1 MNYYFNNMIQ
11 TWTSQFSNHLFP
23 CNQNILIF
31 AIIFGSGSY
40 IKNFSPPA
48 EWLSPEML
56 LPLLL
61 ECHDNPATP
70 AREPPTNGT
79 LGTCTRAPTP
89 EALKEDSPG
98 VQSWALPPETI
109 QQWSL
114 LSTLT
119 HTTVKASRAVKSI
132 KTKNPI
138 QRTTTSKDKESSAH
152 KVKNK
157 NSARTLQL

>member
-1 MNYYFNNMIQ
+1 MI
-11 TWTSQFSNHLFP
+11 TSTIWFKHGLLNFQITSFLVTQIYSFLQLYLGQSH
-23 CNQNILIF
+23 
-31 AIIFGSGSY
+31 

-61 ECHDNPATP
+61 ECHDSPATP

-79 LGTCTRAPTP
+79 LGTRTRAPTP

-114 LSTLT
+114 STTLT
-119 HTTVKASRAVKSI
+119 CTTVKASRAVKSI
-132 KTKNPI
+132 KTKSPI
-138 QRTTTSKDKESSAH
+138 QRTATSKDKE
-152 KVKNK
+152 
-157 NSARTLQL
+157 